1 MSSKKFNE
9 VSCIDI
15 LKSFFLLGLT
25 SFGGP
30 IAHIGFFRNTFVK
43 EKKWLDDDT
52 YMEFVSL
59 CNFLPGPS
67 SSQVGRFYDS
77 ICININVV
85 WLFHYQF

>member
-1 MSSKKFNE
+1 MSSKNFNE

-67 SSQVGRFYDS
+67 WPDVRTPTDQFQVDGRDWKAFS
-77 ICININVV
+77 
-85 WLFHYQF
+85 

>member
-1 MSSKKFNE
+1 MKLVVLIF
-9 VSCIDI
+9 

-30 IAHIGFFRNTFVK
+30 VAHIGFFRNTFVK

-59 CNFLPGPS
+59 CNFLPVLHLVRWVCQLVIILKVLRVLYWPG
-67 SSQVGRFYDS
+67 
-77 ICININVV
+77 
-85 WLFHYQF
+85 